1 MRDFCVEST
10 AIHEEYV
17 REYNKNILPLAEKLN
32 DVDFYCVTTHPD
44 LVIKKDNII
53 PIDISVF
60 TNDEFSKSYDHE
72 SGFCNILQ
80 STRYG
85 LKAALDNGYVK
96 VIHLHTDFTF
106 VDKVTSDLLSQ
117 HFRPGIYFD
126 MGGTTLHNTFKKCQ
140 KTKFL
145 VKEYKML
152 PDIEKIGIGDDPVVL
167 FKFKDIEQFQ
177 TFYNNLEEICEKTFE
192 HQSFSTGL
200 CAELVVAMHITGVKS
215 YYNYSSP
222 AHSNLN
228 KFFDVAHNHLHV
240 EYYSDRDPDMKD
252 LRKVNAQNI

>member
-44 LVIKKDNII
+44 LVVKKDNII

-96 VIHLHTDFTF
+96 VIHLLIKLPQTF
-106 VDKVTSDLLSQ
+106 SPNILGQ
-117 HFRPGIYFD
+117 GY
-126 MGGTTLHNTFKKCQ
+126 TLTW
-140 KTKFL
+140 
-145 VKEYKML
+145 
-152 PDIEKIGIGDDPVVL
+152 VVL
-167 FKFKDIEQFQ
+167 L
-177 TFYNNLEEICEKTFE
+177 Y
-192 HQSFSTGL
+192 
-200 CAELVVAMHITGVKS
+200 ITHLKNVKRPNS
-215 YYNYSSP
+215 W
-222 AHSNLN
+222 
-228 KFFDVAHNHLHV
+228 
-240 EYYSDRDPDMKD
+240 
-252 LRKVNAQNI
+252 